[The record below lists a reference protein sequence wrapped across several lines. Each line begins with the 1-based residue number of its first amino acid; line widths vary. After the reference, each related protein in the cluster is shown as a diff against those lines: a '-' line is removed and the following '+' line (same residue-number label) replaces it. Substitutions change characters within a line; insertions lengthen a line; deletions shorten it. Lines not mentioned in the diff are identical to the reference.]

1 VTRFLFI
8 VVRQLPDVYEHL
20 CEQFGREP
28 DVEVILDRRV
38 GERRRDTGGGPPAGG
53 DRRRTDRR
61 QNAVVSEQLR
71 VMGYAFVR
79 LDK

>member
-8 VVRQLPDVYEHL
+8 VARQLPDVYKHL
-20 CEQFGREP
+20 REQFGQEP
-28 DVEVILDRRV
+28 DVEVILDRRF
-38 GERRRDTGGGPPAGG
+38 G
-53 DRRRTDRR
+53 DRRRDAASDSPAGADEGPGERR

-79 LDK
+79 LAK